1 MTSRRHFI
9 QGAASTALAQT
20 VARAAGY
27 TVERWNVF
35 TKDPKGGNPLV
46 VFLDADGLSAD
57 QMQRFGHDIN
67 LSEVMF
73 LFPKQSKPGPK
84 QSKPGMVKARIFNRT
99 SEMVFAGHPIL
110 GAATAIWTNLPAAQR
125 KPVMDIVLD
134 VPIGPITVTMT
145 KEGET
150 AYGEMLQTDPIFAE
164 THEPEKIA
172 RILRI
177 PVSGIVREYPI
188 QNVSTGRPNL
198 IVMVDSLRTA
208 AAVNIDGTA
217 MQTYFATGDQQRG
230 FYILCNSTVD
240 RSAQIHARKPA
251 AIAANEDPATGSAA
265 GPAIAWMV
273 RYGLAPS
280 GEKIAIEQGIEVHR
294 PGRIIASAV
303 RNGDKITGVR
313 IGGYSVRIEQGTMS
327 PAR

>member
-1 MTSRRHFI
+1 
-9 QGAASTALAQT
+9 
-20 VARAAGY
+20 
-27 TVERWNVF
+27 VERWNVF
-35 TKDPKGGNPLV
+35 SKDPKGGNPLV
-46 VFLDADGLSAD
+46 VFLDAEGLSPE

-73 LFPKQSKPGPK
+73 LFPKQSKPGK
-84 QSKPGMVKARIFNRT
+84 VKARIFNRT

-110 GAATAIWTNLPAAQR
+110 GAATAVWTDLPAAQR

-145 KEGET
+145 KEGESV
-150 AYGEMLQTDPIFAE
+150 YGEMLQTDPVFAE

-188 QNVSTGRPNL
+188 QNVSTGRPNV
-198 IVMVDSLRTA
+198 IVIVDSLRTA
-208 AAVNIDGTA
+208 AAVNVDGAA
-217 MQTYFATGDQQRG
+217 MQAYFATGDAQRG
-230 FYILCNSTVD
+230 FYIICRSTVD
-240 RSAQIHARKPA
+240 KLAQIHARKPA

-273 RYGLAPS
+273 KYGLAAS
-280 GEKIAIEQGIEVHR
+280 GKRIAIEQGIEVHR
-294 PGRIIASAV
+294 PGRIMASAI

-313 IGGYSVRIEQGTMS
+313 VGGYSVRVERGTMS
-327 PAR
+327 PA

>member
-9 QGAASTALAQT
+9 RGAASIALAQT
-20 VARAAGY
+20 VVRAGGY
-27 TVERWNVF
+27 AVERWNVF
-35 TKDPKGGNPLV
+35 TKDPLNDDPKGGNPLV
-46 VFLDADGLSAD
+46 VFLDAEGLSAE

-73 LFPKQSKPGPK
+73 LFPRQSKPGT
-84 QSKPGMVKARIFNRT
+84 VKARIFNRT

-110 GAATAIWTNLPAAQR
+110 GAATAVWTDLPAAQR

-145 KEGET
+145 KEGDT
-150 AYGEMLQTDPIFAE
+150 VYGEMLQTDPVFAE

-172 RILRI
+172 KILQI
-177 PVSGIVREYPI
+177 PVSGIVREYTI

-208 AAVNIDGTA
+208 AAVNVDGAA
-217 MQTYFATGDQQRG
+217 MQAYFASGDSQRG
-230 FYILCNSTVD
+230 FYILCRSTVD
-240 RSAQIHARKPA
+240 KSAQIHARKPA

-273 RYGLAPS
+273 KYGLAAS
-280 GEKIAIEQGIEVHR
+280 GKKIAIEQGIEVHR
-294 PGRIIASAV
+294 PGRIMASAI

-313 IGGYSVRIEQGTMS
+313 VGGYSVRVERGTMS
-327 PAR
+327 PA

>member
-9 QGAASTALAQT
+9 RGAASIALAQNM
-20 VARAAGY
+20 ARAGGY
-27 TVERWNVF
+27 AVERWNVF
-35 TKDPKGGNPLV
+35 TKDPLNKDPKGGNPLV

-73 LFPKQSKPGPK
+73 LFPKQSRPGA
-84 QSKPGMVKARIFNRT
+84 VKARIFNRT

-110 GAATAIWTNLPAAQR
+110 GAATALWTDLPAAER

-145 KEGET
+145 KEGKT
-150 AYGEMLQTDPIFAE
+150 VYGEMLQTDPVFAE

-172 RILRI
+172 RILQI

-208 AAVNIDGTA
+208 AAVKVDGAA
-217 MQTYFATGDQQRG
+217 MQAYFAAGDAQRG
-230 FYILCNSTVD
+230 FYILCHLTVD
-240 RSAQIHARKPA
+240 KSAQIHARKPA
-251 AIAANEDPATGSAA
+251 AIEANEDPATGSAA

-273 RYGLAPS
+273 RYGLAAS
-280 GEKIAIEQGIEVHR
+280 GKKIAIEQGIEVHR

-303 RNGDKITGVR
+303 KNGDRITGVR
-313 IGGYSVRIEQGTMS
+313 VGGYSVRVEQGTMF
-327 PAR
+327 PA